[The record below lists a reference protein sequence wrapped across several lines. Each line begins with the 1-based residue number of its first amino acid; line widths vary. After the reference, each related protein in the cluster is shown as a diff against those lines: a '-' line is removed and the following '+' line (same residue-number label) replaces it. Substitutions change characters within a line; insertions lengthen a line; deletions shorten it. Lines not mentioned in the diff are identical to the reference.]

1 MALRLSISKMAA
13 AFLFICVTSSCSK
26 EIQNDEQQTQ
36 VQSAASASNNGTLVH
51 TTTFGPMTTAFMGN
65 CWENIRFGGTI
76 EERVHKHTDGNGN
89 VHYVRSFNAKGMTG
103 TGMTSGMSYVVV
115 GGNEMFSIKNPVMSA
130 NPLYPNVIA
139 SINSDGTT
147 ILIHQ
152 GTLVFER
159 SDGARVV
166 ARHIIRKT
174 PGGSFVSHW
183 VCGGN

>member
-1 MALRLSISKMAA
+1 MALQLSAKTILAMVCV
-13 AFLFICVTSSCSK
+13 FLASACSK
-26 EIQNDEQQTQ
+26 EIQQKESDSEIQN
-36 VQSAASASNNGTLVH
+36 AASSSNNGTLVH
-51 TTTFGPMTTAFMGN
+51 TTTFGPVTTSFMDN

-76 EERVHKHTDGNGN
+76 EERVHKSTDGNGN

-103 TGMTSGMSYVVV
+103 TGMSSGLTYVVV
-115 GGNEMFSIKNPVMSA
+115 GGNEMFSIKNPVMSS
-130 NPLYPNVIA
+130 NPLYPNVPASIA
-139 SINSDGTT
+139 SNGTT

-159 SDGARVV
+159 SDGARIV